1 MKPIKTESRY
11 LYELINLRYNKSVGG
26 IFRLAKGKSPLII
39 TNIMQHEDV
48 TLVQCVYLKSGGVQ
62 IYTSDK
68 KVVPLKIGTFE
79 DDDDYMSFAEKT
91 EDAYEVQHLGC
102 ANWPVCD
109 TEGCGEH

>member
-1 MKPIKTESRY
+1 VKPTETESRY
-11 LYELINLRYNKSVGG
+11 LYELINLRYNKPVGG

-39 TNIMQHEDV
+39 TNIMQHDDV
-48 TLVQCVYLKSGGVQ
+48 ILVQCVYLKSGGVQ

-79 DDDDYMSFAEKT
+79 DDGDYISLAEKI
-91 EDAYEVQHLGC
+91 EDEYEIQHLGC

>member
-1 MKPIKTESRY
+1 VKHTETESRY
-11 LYELINLRYNKSVGG
+11 LYELINLRYNKPVGG

-39 TNIMQHEDV
+39 TNIMQHDDV
-48 TLVQCVYLKSGGVQ
+48 ILVQCVYLKSGGVQ

-79 DDDDYMSFAEKT
+79 DDGDYISL
-91 EDAYEVQHLGC
+91 EDKYEIQHLGC

>member
-1 MKPIKTESRY
+1 VKHTETESRY

-39 TNIMQHEDV
+39 TNIMQHDDV
-48 TLVQCVYLKSGGVQ
+48 ILVQCVYLKSGGVQ
-62 IYTSDK
+62 IYSSDK

-79 DDDDYMSFAEKT
+79 DDADYISL
-91 EDAYEVQHLGC
+91 EDKYEIQHLGC